1 MTNPC
6 FACKS
11 MVNQVFL
18 VGYMGA
24 GKTSAA
30 KALSED
36 SGLPMIDLDEALE
49 RQEGRSIF
57 ELFEQEGEA
66 AFRAKEG
73 TLLNEV
79 AGCKDF
85 PIVACGGGIMVDS
98 QNVKTMKRH
107 GLVVWID
114 PPFETILKRL
124 RANLGGRP
132 LLAAMGDPLNEEK
145 LRTHYE
151 LRRSVYDAESD
162 ERINEVTEE
171 VLATLAARINRGA

>member
-1 MTNPC
+1 
-6 FACKS
+6 

-85 PIVACGGGIMVDS
+85 PIVACGGGIMS
-98 QNVKTMKRH
+98 IRRT
-107 GLVVWID
+107 
-114 PPFETILKRL
+114 LKR
-124 RANLGGRP
+124 
-132 LLAAMGDPLNEEK
+132 
-145 LRTHYE
+145 
-151 LRRSVYDAESD
+151 
-162 ERINEVTEE
+162 
-171 VLATLAARINRGA
+171 